1 MSEQTKQKAPKKI
14 WLALLLTVLFGPLGL
29 FYVSWLSAIVLL
41 GVYLGMDSLLPWHT
55 FVKVT
60 FWWVLPTLSALGFSS
75 PKKKQE
81 ESETAPAATP
91 AAPAAPGA
99 AAAAPKNSETPH
111 SLNQVDPEGLKTRI
125 SKLKEQLFAK
135 IEDLAQEALIKATDP
150 EQFAATLSWES
161 ITPESLT
168 AKSPS
173 KPYLAKTIRIGE
185 TYHEALGESFGEE
198 SGFHPVFL
206 PLARRTMLGL
216 LYPPEAP
223 EGIAENL
230 IQATVLRVLCSLP
243 PGAAQIHLIDLQTMG
258 RAFPAL
264 STLDPS
270 LVPIAPSTPTE
281 RTQFFQKMEERVA
294 DLSRRCLNKYEWLC
308 DFNKENPDEAE
319 VYHFICLSGMTNL
332 LEAESLSAIDRLCRK
347 ECGAR
352 CGIYFFITSAIGDSN
367 ACLPDHDLCN
377 ATKAQFVGPSG
388 AVYLRDAEFDN
399 AHDVPYVPIVG
410 ADGSFQG
417 WVSPSPTGE
426 MSDFMLCE
434 EELPDHWQDIVG
446 WLNATAKGKPKAKKV
461 SVVVTDANAWKSNA
475 AHGVSIP
482 IGKAGREDVLF
493 NLGND
498 AVVHHALIGGATGTG
513 KTVLLHNIILNAA
526 ELYSPEDL
534 QMILMDFKEGTEFAC
549 YEGLPHMRVLSVASE
564 LHFGHNVFE
573 WLVAERMRRA
583 GLFKKVGA
591 ANLGDYIS
599 KSGLKMPRILVIMD
613 EFQRIL
619 GDPNIGSQVSLLL
632 DDIVRTG
639 RSFGINLVLSTQSL
653 ANVQLESSTLTS
665 VGLRV
670 CMRLSEQEATRFLNY
685 DNTLPTSFNRAGQAV
700 YNDSEGRKEGNKEFQ
715 VAFVEVSEI
724 PSRCESLRQREMERF
739 GKRIV
744 DNARVFHGETPVDPS
759 KGLPPP
765 SGDHLA
771 AFIGEPLKL
780 DASPLSISFEQKD
793 GAHVIAIAQSFDILN
808 TLSNNLAVQFL
819 QRDVVPDISIVD
831 SFPLAKD
838 RWTWATE
845 RGSQLLVTP
854 QATHDALDSL
864 VAELETRKLQE
875 TEEVFSSKVLF
886 LIEPQGAK
894 AFPVSTTGEASPAA
908 IKVQALLD
916 QGSRHGIH
924 IILLSSRLTRTDKV
938 LGNFGPLNLQPFS
951 LRIAFKS
958 EEASNLVYDSSTKTL
973 GSYSGV
979 MSDETTGEIT
989 PFQIYD
995 TITT

>member
-1 MSEQTKQKAPKKI
+1 MSEKTKQKAPKKI

-29 FYVSWLSAIVLL
+29 FYVSWLGAIVLL

-75 PKKKQE
+75 PKKEQE
-81 ESETAPAATP
+81 QT
-91 AAPAAPGA
+91 
-99 AAAAPKNSETPH
+99 
-111 SLNQVDPEGLKTRI
+111 D
-125 SKLKEQLFAK
+125 AK
-135 IEDLAQEALIKATDP
+135 IKEAKVGEAKVGEAKVGEAKVGEAKVGEAKVGEAKVGEAVLDINFNDIKESLAADLRGYAEEAFKQAFDP
-150 EQFAATLSWES
+150 EQFTAITPWDKITSETLSEKY
-161 ITPESLT
+161 P
-168 AKSPS
+168 
-173 KPYLAKTIRIGE
+173 AKTTMPTKVRVGDFCHERIKE
-185 TYHEALGESFGEE
+185 IQNSELTKNLTHPALISIPHR
-198 SGFHPVFL
+198 SGVFF
-206 PLARRTMLGL
+206 RS
-216 LYPPEAP
+216 P
-223 EGIAENL
+223 EGKGVKSEDLLQGVA
-230 IQATVLRVLCSLP
+230 LRILSSLP
-243 PGAAQIHLIDLQTMG
+243 PGLMQIHLIDLQSRG
-258 RAFPAL
+258 RAFSVL
-264 STLDPS
+264 NSLDAKIA
-270 LVPIAPSTPTE
+270 PIAPSTPEAVTKFLKE
-281 RTQFFQKMEERVA
+281 MEVRVA
-294 DLSRRCLNKYEWLC
+294 EVTRRCLTRYEWLN
-308 DFNKENPDEAE
+308 DFNSENDEEPE
-319 VYHFICLSGMTNL
+319 VYHLICLSAYPHS
-332 LEAESLSAIDRLCRK
+332 LEEDSIKIIEALMLHSCA
-347 ECGAR
+347 AR
-352 CGIYFFITSAIGDSN
+352 CGIYFFVSSELEADKFPQFESMTYIFTDENKTEIKDDEISTNEGSEISDLML
-367 ACLPDHDLCN
+367 LPDALPGSADI
-377 ATKAQFVGPSG
+377 
-388 AVYLRDAEFDN
+388 
-399 AHDVPYVPIVG
+399 IV
-410 ADGSFQG
+410 
-417 WVSPSPTGE
+417 E
-426 MSDFMLCE
+426 
-434 EELPDHWQDIVG
+434 
-446 WLNATAKGKPKAKKV
+446 WLNFCLKGKSNQKKISV
-461 SVVVTDANAWKSNA
+461 SVSESQLWASNA
-475 AHGVSIP
+475 ANGVSVP
-482 IGKAGREDVLF
+482 IGKMGRETIF
-493 NLGND
+493 FQLGND

-513 KTVLLHNIILNAA
+513 KTILLHNIILNAA

-599 KSGLKMPRILVIMD
+599 NSGVKMPRILVIMD

-619 GDPNIGSQVSLLL
+619 SDPNIGSQVSLLL

-639 RSFGINLVLSTQSL
+639 RSFGINLILSTQSL

-685 DNTLPTSFNRAGQAV
+685 DNSLPTSFNRAGQAV

-724 PSRCESLRQREMERF
+724 PSRCESLRQREMARF

-744 DNARVFHGETPVDPS
+744 DSARVFHGETPVDPS

-765 SGDHLA
+765 SDDQLT

-780 DASPLSISFEQKD
+780 GALPLSVTFEQKD
-793 GAHVIAIAQSFDILN
+793 GAHLIAVAQSFDILN
-808 TLSNNLAVQFL
+808 TLSNNLAIQFL
-819 QRDVVPDISIVD
+819 QRGVAPDIFIVD

-845 RGSQLLVTP
+845 RGCPLLVTP
-854 QATHDALDSL
+854 QATHEALDSL

-875 TEEVFSSKVLF
+875 TEEVFSPKVLF

-908 IKVQALLD
+908 MKVQALLD

-958 EEASNLVYDSSTKTL
+958 EEAGNLVYDPTTKTL
-973 GSYSGV
+973 GNYSGV
-979 MSDETTGEIT
+979 MSDESNGEIT

-995 TITT
+995 TITN